1 MAVPNDRRIVYGAFV
16 VPQQSYSTTNTQETT
31 EEGYT
36 VGRASYTKYKV
47 DTGVGKTFGGKST
60 GDHVQ
65 VTHDQ
70 ASDEWTSMIH
80 MLQEWDTLDDLWST
94 SDAVWGS
101 DSGNLSVTYNSG
113 NGSVIRSG
121 SAAVIFLYIKNIGSQ
136 QCELSLE
143 GPEWDM
149 LIPAGAAVSMRTTSS
164 VTCATVKVKTASST
178 TTIEYIIAI

>member
-101 DSGNLSVTYNSG
+101 DSGNLSVTDSG
-113 NGSVIRSG
+113 AVIRSG
-121 SAAVIFLYIKNIGSQ
+121 STVVKFLYIKNLGSV
-136 QCELSLE
+136 QCELALE
-143 GPEWDM
+143 ENEYDM

-178 TTIEYIIAI
+178 TTIEYLIAI